1 MASDL
6 HVILREGSSMY
17 SKIIPSMACLALC
30 GLPAF
35 SQPPDA
41 QDSHSVPIYRVTVV
55 ERTVKAIN
63 YEYRKDPT
71 MIDFRGTVLMPK
83 AKGEAVVQSKQG
95 RTAIDVSFQRV
106 NEPSAFGREYLTY
119 VLWAL
124 TPDGRP
130 HNLGEIIP
138 NSLDHSHLQ
147 VTTDLQAFALIVTA
161 EPYSAVRQPSDV
173 VVMENQVR
181 PDTTGIIK
189 EVNARYEL
197 LPRGHYAWEVPPALS
212 AAEANGPKV
221 STREYEELIEIYQAQ
236 NAVGVA
242 RAAGAAQYAPEPL
255 AKAETLLREAQ
266 QRHDRKA
273 DRTLAIQE
281 AREAAQSAEDAR
293 LIAEQRKQQEKLA
306 TAQADA
312 STAQQAKLQAD
323 AARIE
328 AQSAAR
334 SAQAQT
340 DAAQAQA
347 AAERDARVRA
357 EQQAVVAQSQ
367 AAEAQSALEV
377 QRAQTAAVVATVKAE
392 HQQQTRE
399 SEQRDERSRLLSQ
412 LNGIAPTRDTAFGLV
427 VTVPDGGF
435 TGAVLRNSSE
445 DQLGRVCRLLI
456 AHPALKVEV
465 QGHSDSPETE
475 AEASRRAQTVGD
487 MLLRRGLPSNSVS
500 VRSLGDSR
508 LLGSNATPRGREENR
523 RVEIVISGDEIGSMA
538 LWDHPYT
545 LSHR

>member
-1 MASDL
+1 MARNL
-6 HVILREGSSMY
+6 HIPLWEGTVMR
-17 SKIIPSMACLALC
+17 SKIIPALACFALC
-30 GLPAF
+30 ALPSL
-35 SQPPDA
+35 SQTPQP
-41 QDSHSVPIYRVTVV
+41 QDIGHVPIYRVTVV

-83 AKGEAVVQSKQG
+83 AKGDAVVQSKQG
-95 RTAIDVSFQRV
+95 RTAIDAGFQHV
-106 NEPSAFGREYLTY
+106 TEPSAFGPEYLTY

-138 NSLDHSHLQ
+138 NSLDHSRLQ

-173 VVMENQVR
+173 VILENQVR
-181 PDTTGIIK
+181 GDTTGIV
-189 EVNARYEL
+189 EQVNARYEL
-197 LPRGHYAWEVPPALS
+197 LPRGHYSWEVPATLK
-212 AAEANGPKV
+212 AAEANGPRV

-236 NAVGVA
+236 NAVGA
-242 RAAGAAQYAPEPL
+242 AKAAGAGNFAPEPL

-293 LIAEQRKQQEKLA
+293 LIAEQRQQQDRLA
-306 TAQADA
+306 KAEANA
-312 STAQQAKLQAD
+312 NAAQQAKLLAD
-323 AARIE
+323 ASRDE
-328 AQSAAR
+328 AQNLAR
-334 SAQAQT
+334 SAQVQI

-347 AAERDARVRA
+347 AADREARARA
-357 EQQAVVAQSQ
+357 EHQAQAAQKN
-367 AAEAQSALEV
+367 AAEAQAALEA
-377 QRAQTAAVVATVKAE
+377 QRTQTAVVVAKVNAE
-392 HQQQTRE
+392 HQQQTHE
-399 SEQRDERSRLLSQ
+399 SEQREQRSHLLGQ
-412 LNGIAPTRDTAFGLV
+412 LNSVAPTRDTAFGLV
-427 VTVPDGGF
+427 VTIPDPAF
-435 TGAVLRNSSE
+435 TGPVLRNSYE
-445 DQLGRVCRLLI
+445 DQLSKLSRILN
-456 AHPALKVEV
+456 AHPALRVEV

-487 MLLRRGLPSNSVS
+487 LMLRRGLPSAAVS
-500 VRSLGDSR
+500 VRSMGDSR
-508 LLGSNATPRGREENR
+508 LIGPNATAHGREENR

-538 LWDHPYT
+538 LWDHPYSLT
-545 LSHR
+545 R